1 MISQT
6 CDSSFHIL
14 SFLCPAKAKR
24 FEALLKLIDKEQ
36 SENIFDLYIA
46 LYDIQSRVQ
55 YSLYFAFSSIINS
68 YIQSIS

>member
-1 MISQT
+1 M
-6 CDSSFHIL
+6 
-14 SFLCPAKAKR
+14 CPAKAKR

-46 LYDIQSRVQ
+46 LYDIQLSVQ
-55 YSLYFAFSSIINS
+55 FSLYFAFSSIINS